1 MKKMKFKLLLL
12 SFLTILSGCNKSDS
26 NINPNAQNVDY
37 EFTITING
45 LSHKIKGNTVN
56 GIPSIDEHNTCASS
70 LQGIFLAIKD
80 VSSSNYKSGKVL
92 GCTILIPSMVAWGV
106 NNALL
111 NFDTSPGGYFSNL
124 TDSLGANYNYFF
136 STTKGGTIGNGGYNI
151 PITITD
157 VGNAP
162 TTYTYPSFGYNH
174 TKTCKGNFNGILYM
188 QNKKTAV
195 YDVPINISID
205 FKAVRIN

>member
-1 MKKMKFKLLLL
+1 MKKMKFLLLIL

-56 GIPSIDEHNTCASS
+56 GDPTLFGPTLNKCYYNTGFATLETNDISE
-70 LQGIFLAIKD
+70 F
-80 VSSSNYKSGKVL
+80 NYLSGKVL
-92 GCTILIPSMVAWGV
+92 KCSIFFPNYPITLGV
-106 NNALL
+106 NKAELHFWPTDYWNELA
-111 NFDTSPGGYFSNL
+111 
-124 TDSLGANYNYFF
+124 DSLGCYYNAFTF
-136 STTKGGTIGNGGYNI
+136 TNDDGNFDYKI

-157 VGNAP
+157 LGNVP
-162 TTYTYPSFGYNH
+162 TPINGILYNH
-174 TKTCKGNFNGILYM
+174 TKTFKGNFNRTLYM
-188 QNKKTAV
+188 MRISTGL